1 MVLRLTAA
9 QLEQI
14 CRHGE
19 ASYPYECCGVLTG
32 QVLADGAKQA
42 LAVVQCGNAH
52 NDPSRSWYQ
61 IDPRELVRIQREAY
75 ERGEDL
81 IGFYHSH
88 PDDVAKWSA
97 SDLHEAH
104 WTGCSYLITSVRQG
118 KAAQTNSF
126 ELNGDETSKRFE
138 DETIVLE

>member
-1 MVLRLTAA
+1 MALKLTVA

-19 ASYPYECCGVLTG
+19 ATYPHECCGVLTG
-32 QVLADGAKQA
+32 EMLPDGNKRV
-42 LAVVQCGNAH
+42 LAVVQCGNA
-52 NDPSRSWYQ
+52 NRDPSRSWYQ
-61 IDPRELVRIQREAY
+61 IDPHELVRIQREAY
-75 ERGEDL
+75 KRGEDV

-88 PDDVAKWSA
+88 PDDAANWSA
-97 SDLHEAH
+97 SDLEEAH
-104 WTGCSYLITSVRQG
+104 WTGCSYLITSVQQG

-126 ELNGDETSKRFE
+126 ELTGDESRKRFD